1 MTSRIPVEIVLTE
14 DVHGTKKITL
24 MMDLSHYM
32 AESAAAQ
39 ERIRAFKEGYSE
51 MLKTARKIYAGGNR
65 NRRTSSTY
73 WRLGSAMLGFAS
85 SVSGDFEVAN
95 YTAAVSRDFG
105 ISPRHARCVMSFAA
119 VFSREEVS
127 DRMSFAYYKVFLDKM
142 PKLEGLGIFQREKRR
157 LGRMEQEGRLRGRDT
172 YSAELDA
179 MIAEGS
185 GGR

>member
-14 DVHGTKKITL
+14 DVHGTKKIAIV
-24 MMDLSHYM
+24 MDLSHYM

-65 NRRTSSTY
+65 GGRAASTY

-85 SVSGDFEVAN
+85 SASEEFEVAN
-95 YTAAVSRDFG
+95 YAAAVSRDFG

-119 VFSREEVS
+119 EFSREEVS
-127 DRMSFAYYKVFLDKM
+127 DSVSFAYYKVFLDKM
-142 PKLEGLGIFQREKRR
+142 PKLKGLGIFQREKGR
-157 LGRMEQEGRLRGRDT
+157 LGRMEREGRLRGRDA
-172 YSAELDA
+172 YAAELDA
-179 MIAEGS
+179 MIVEGS
-185 GGR
+185 GR